1 MATLQS
7 VLDDLRNSVDPSS
20 SLPITPN
27 TLSQPSTLSFIA
39 EDAARAAA
47 VAIPVA
53 PTVAAPGAP
62 FSALYAFGD
71 SLTDT
76 GNASLATL
84 GKVPVSPP
92 YADRSFSNGP
102 VWVKDLAQ
110 NIGLPVIQPSL
121 AGGTDFA
128 YGGAKTGQTPVHTLN
143 PTDLPAQYSQFLT
156 QVNSPQP
163 GALYALWIGSNDVLD
178 IANDAS
184 LTPAQQQA
192 DVAAAVTNEV
202 SVIRGL
208 AAHGAQNFLVLNVP
222 DLGKTPYEMARGPA
236 VAQSATSL
244 ASLYNGE
251 LAASLQDLEASGA
264 LKVDL
269 VDTFSV
275 LGQVAANPGAQGFSN
290 VTDPVWT
297 GNLTDP
303 NSGTLNATGA
313 AQDQFL
319 YFDPLHPTAHAHAA
333 LASGIA
339 QGLTQEL
346 AAAA

>member
-7 VLDDLRNSVDPSS
+7 VLDDVRNSLDPSTTA
-20 SLPITPN
+20 PITPN

-39 EDAARAAA
+39 EGAAA
-47 VAIPVA
+47 AAASAVPVA
-53 PTVAAPGAP
+53 PTQAAPGAP
-62 FSALYAFGD
+62 YSALYAFGD

-76 GNASLATL
+76 GNASLATV

-102 VWVKDLAQ
+102 VWVKNLAES
-110 NIGLPVIQPSL
+110 IGLPEIKPSL

-128 YGGAKTGQTPVHTLN
+128 YGGASTGQTSVHTLN
-143 PTDLPAQYSQFLT
+143 PTDLASQYSQFLA
-156 QVNSPQP
+156 QVKSPQP
-163 GALYALWIGSNDVLD
+163 GALYTIWIGSDDVLD
-178 IANDAS
+178 IANNTS

-192 DVAAAVTNEV
+192 NVAAAVDNEV

-208 AAHGAQNFLVLNVP
+208 AEHGAQNLLVLNVP

-244 ASLYNGE
+244 ASLYNTD
-251 LAASLQDLEASGA
+251 LAASLQELEASGA
-264 LKVDL
+264 LKIDL
-269 VDTFSV
+269 VDTFS
-275 LGQVAANPGAQGFSN
+275 LLNQVAANPGAHGFTN

-297 GNLTDP
+297 GNLTDSS
-303 NSGTLNATGA
+303 SGTLRATGA
-313 AQDQFL
+313 AQNQFL
-319 YFDPLHPTAHAHAA
+319 YFDPLHPTAQAHAE

-339 QGLTQEL
+339 QGLT
-346 AAAA
+346 AVA